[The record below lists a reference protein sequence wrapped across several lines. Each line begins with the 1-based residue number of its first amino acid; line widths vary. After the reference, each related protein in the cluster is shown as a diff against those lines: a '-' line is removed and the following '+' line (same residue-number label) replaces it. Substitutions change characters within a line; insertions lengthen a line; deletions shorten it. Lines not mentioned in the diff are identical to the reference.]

1 MVATILKSALVGLA
15 LGAALAFAASS
26 AILEQ
31 LSDLRDCPSAMPETA
46 TVASTVASPLTASAP

>member
-31 LSDLRDCPSAMPETA
+31 LPDLRDCPSAMPKTA
-46 TVASTVASPLTASAP
+46 TVASPLTASAP

>member
-46 TVASTVASPLTASAP
+46 TVASPLTASAP